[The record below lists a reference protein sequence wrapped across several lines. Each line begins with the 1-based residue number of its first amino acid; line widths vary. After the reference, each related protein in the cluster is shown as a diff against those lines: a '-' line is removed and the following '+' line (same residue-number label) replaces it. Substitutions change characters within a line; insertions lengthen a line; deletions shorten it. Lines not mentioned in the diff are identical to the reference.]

1 MWRVVEKYSRQGL
14 TKRKSQVHVIVF
26 RYLFLTNETVSFP
39 VERPP
44 PVSIGL
50 EFAQIRGIS

>member
-1 MWRVVEKYSRQGL
+1 MEKHSRQGL
-14 TKRKSQVHVIVF
+14 TKKKSQVHVILF

-39 VERPP
+39 MERPP

-50 EFAQIRGIS
+50 DFAQIRGIS